1 MDVGQNR
8 RNLWLIKQIQPCR
21 KKNEEA
27 RCFEIKTTKHFK
39 LIVFYATSLV
49 VFGFGLLLFFLAL
62 LISNS
67 CDDAAGKT
75 ARKGARRFCQRTF
88 NDLHRHRNRNQ
99 SFRYSAAAKTLIC
112 LENDYPGGIRACQ
125 R

>member
-75 ARKGARRFCQRTF
+75 ARNSRGDIVKERLTICTGVGTVINHPLFCCR
-88 NDLHRHRNRNQ
+88 
-99 SFRYSAAAKTLIC
+99 
-112 LENDYPGGIRACQ
+112 
-125 R
+125 